1 MELREMVREILIK
14 YPSTRDDNPSLCCK
28 IWRWQAME
36 LGRTEPRNI
45 SFYWFI
51 KQYGEGRLSQAD
63 SITRQSR
70 LLQETHPEL
79 RGERRGNKE
88 LQQEVVDNVM
98 QYKSERTQP

>member
-1 MELREMVREILIK
+1 MSVQRNIIK
-14 YPSTRDDNPSLCCK
+14 FTIVYTK
-28 IWRWQAME
+28 KV
-36 LGRTEPRNI
+36 TYI

-88 LQQEVVDNVM
+88 LQQEVVEDIM

>member
-1 MELREMVREILIK
+1 MELREQVREMLIK
-14 YPSTRDDNPSLCCK
+14 YPSTRHDNPRLCCK

-36 LGRTEPRNI
+36 LGRTDLRNV
-45 SFYWFI
+45 SFTWFEQ
-51 KQYGEGRLSQAD
+51 KYGEGKISQAD

-88 LQQEVVDNVM
+88 LQQEVVEDIM